1 MNNPY
6 IIGITG
12 GSASGKTVFLNSL
25 MEAFGQ
31 DDICLISQDN
41 YYKPRETQPKDENGV
56 INFDTT
62 ESIDYLSFAKDIAD
76 LKSGKVVS
84 KKEYTFNNPNVV
96 PKDLIFKPAPI
107 IVVEGLFVFYFPE
120 IASQLNLKVFIDSHL
135 YLMLKRRIIRDATER
150 GYDLNDVLYRFEKHV
165 VPAYHTYIEP
175 LRHSADI
182 IVPNNSD
189 FRKGLAVLSAHLK
202 VILDDYRVHEKD

>member
-12 GSASGKTVFLNSL
+12 GSASGKTVFLNGL
-25 MEAFGQ
+25 MEKFGH

-41 YYKPRETQPKDENGV
+41 YYKPRDTQPKDENGI

-62 ESIDYLSFAKDIAD
+62 ESIDYISFAKDIAD
-76 LKSGKVVS
+76 LKSGKIVK

-96 PKDLIFKPAPI
+96 PKELIFKPSPI

-175 LRHSADI
+175 LRHDADI

-202 VILDDYRVHEKD
+202 VILDDYRTNEKV